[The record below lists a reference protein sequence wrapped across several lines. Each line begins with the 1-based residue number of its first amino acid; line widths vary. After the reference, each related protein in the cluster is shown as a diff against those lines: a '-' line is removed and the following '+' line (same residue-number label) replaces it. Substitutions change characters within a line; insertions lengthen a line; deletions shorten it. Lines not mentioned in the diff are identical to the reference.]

1 MLKLAINISLAVQ
14 MLAFA
19 EGLLLA
25 EKSGVDRQRALD
37 VMTASS
43 IGSPM
48 VKARASI
55 IFDLPDEAWFPISF
69 MQKDIELAR
78 DAGRQLELS
87 LPTTD
92 RADEILE
99 QARAMGYE
107 HRDLAAVFE
116 LLEQL
121 ATERGRAA

>member
-1 MLKLAINISLAVQ
+1 
-14 MLAFA
+14 
-19 EGLLLA
+19 
-25 EKSGVDRQRALD
+25 
-37 VMTASS
+37 MTSS
-43 IGSPM
+43 PIGSPM
-48 VKARASI
+48 LKARASI
-55 IFDLPDEAWFPISF
+55 ILDLPDEAWFPLSF

-78 DAGRQLELS
+78 DAGRQLDIP

-107 HRDLAAVFE
+107 HRDLAALFE

-121 ATERGRAA
+121 ATERGRAQRA